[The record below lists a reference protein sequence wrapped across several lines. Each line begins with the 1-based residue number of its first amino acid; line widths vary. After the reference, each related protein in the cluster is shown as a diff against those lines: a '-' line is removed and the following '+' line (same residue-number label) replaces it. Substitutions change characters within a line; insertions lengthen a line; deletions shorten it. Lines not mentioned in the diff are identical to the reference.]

1 MVGVR
6 DPSGCGGLLCMR
18 GDSGSK
24 LGGVC
29 PHGGGG
35 SLAWVRRAPAHK
47 GESELEQGEMGN
59 HRRTQGKGE
68 MVTYK
73 SIDQMSK

>member
-1 MVGVR
+1 MYAW
-6 DPSGCGGLLCMR
+6 GLR
-18 GDSGSK
+18 VKAGRSVS
-24 LGGVC
+24 
-29 PHGGGG
+29 PWGGG

-47 GESELEQGEMGN
+47 GESEFEQGEMGN
-59 HRRTQGKGE
+59 YRRTQGKGE